1 MLFLKKVIGSFAAAK
16 EDPGSLLVILIG
28 LYLEQIHLPRPF
40 DVGRT
45 AGADINAG
53 DRDEPEA
60 FGVNFLFAAPG
71 KLLLLFRRRKRGSHG
86 QILPDDPIG
95 SLLQLSNL
103 FLFQPPVKVHGNLVV
118 SQMKT
123 DVMITIA
130 VIHQT
135 GKNMFT
141 RMLLH
146 LVIAILKVQFGKDFR
161 TRLEHLSLMPGCDL
175 LLLSGCLLLLMSGC
189 RLLLMP
195 GCSLLLVPRCNLLL
209 MPGCNLSLIPRIS
222 LLYNGMDEDAV
233 LQTHLRHPKRGRPL
247 LPDPSRITG
256 LSPCF
261 RKKGRLIQNQVPA
274 SIRKTLAGKHSC
286 PELPAIGVLIVK
298 LLRRYCFFHHALR
311 LHFLSNYNP
320 FYHGTHEITVVEE
333 HQPTLLS
340 TKRR

>member
-45 AGADINAG
+45 AGAYINAG

-71 KLLLLFRRRKRGSHG
+71 ELLLFLRRRKRGGHG
-86 QILPDDPIG
+86 QILSDDPIG
-95 SLLQLSNL
+95 NFLQLSNL

-123 DVMITIA
+123 DIVVAIA
-130 VIHQT
+130 AIYQT
-135 GKNMFT
+135 GKNMFS

-146 LVIAILKVQFGKDFR
+146 LVIAIPKVQFGKDFR
-161 TRLEHLSLMPGCDL
+161 TRLEHLSFVPRCDL
-175 LLLSGCLLLLMSGC
+175 FLTSRCHLSFV
-189 RLLLMP
+189 P

-261 RKKGRLIQNQVPA
+261 RKKGGLIHNQVPA

-320 FYHGTHEITVVEE
+320 FYHGTHEITVVANERGYRANADN
-333 HQPTLLS
+333 PF
-340 TKRR
+340 